1 MRTASR
7 TAVRW
12 FVVLSFTYLG
22 LCYALRSYVPPR
34 FTCNAD
40 SLFMSSIFGL
50 ISVLC
55 VLVGEA
61 GYAPLRRSERP
72 VSFWGMVGVAAF
84 ACVFF
89 ALAGLGVLRPT
100 CIK

>member
-1 MRTASR
+1 MRTASP

-12 FVVLSFTYLG
+12 FVALAFTYLV

-40 SLFMSSIFGL
+40 SLFISSIFGL

-55 VLVGEA
+55 VMVGEA
-61 GYAPLRRSERP
+61 GYARRSEHP
-72 VSFWGMVGVAAF
+72 VAFWGMVGVVAF

-89 ALAGLGVLRPT
+89 ALAGLGVLRPA
-100 CIK
+100 CID